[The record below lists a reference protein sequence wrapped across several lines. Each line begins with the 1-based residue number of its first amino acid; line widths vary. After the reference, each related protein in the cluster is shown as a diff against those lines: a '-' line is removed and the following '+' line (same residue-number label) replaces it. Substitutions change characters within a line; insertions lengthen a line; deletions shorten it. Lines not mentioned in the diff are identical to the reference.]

1 MTATQSECLD
11 RIDKK
16 LDTIIEKLNNMD
28 GLRGF
33 GTSLLANII
42 GNSI

>member
-1 MTATQSECLD
+1 MTAMQSEHLD

-16 LDTIIEKLNNMD
+16 LDTIIEKLNKMD